1 MVASVL
7 GEGAP
12 LYEMVG
18 SSGSLLRINPSIS
31 GPPVQD
37 KDLQ

>member
-12 LYEMVG
+12 PYQMGG
-18 SSGSLLRINPSIS
+18 SNGSLLRNFTLTH